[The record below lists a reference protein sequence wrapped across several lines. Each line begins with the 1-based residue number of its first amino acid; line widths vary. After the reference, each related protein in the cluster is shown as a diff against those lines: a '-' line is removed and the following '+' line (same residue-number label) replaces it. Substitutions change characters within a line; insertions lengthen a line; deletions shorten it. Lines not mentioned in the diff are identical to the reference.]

1 MFKSPWSGIVVLAAF
16 KIATL
21 VFVHKALE
29 YESQRLLKDN
39 PDLKDMFA
47 KKK

>member
-1 MFKSPWSGIVVLAAF
+1 MFKSPWTGIIVMAAF

-29 YESQRLLKDN
+29 YEVARMQKSN
-39 PDLKDMFA
+39 PDLKDMFTN
-47 KKK
+47 KK